1 VIFLVTDNNSVLRL
15 LFLAF
20 SYAHAKSS
28 PSGSCMAMLRE
39 SETTQL
45 KKTGIMSLKHLHL
58 RILEVHQ
65 LLRVSVCSV
74 QLLYQKP

>member
-1 VIFLVTDNNSVLRL
+1 MIFLVTDNNSVLRL

-28 PSGSCMAMLRE
+28 PSGSYMAMLRESETTQLKKLGSCMAMLRE

-45 KKTGIMSLKHLHL
+45 KKLA
-58 RILEVHQ
+58 
-65 LLRVSVCSV
+65 
-74 QLLYQKP
+74 